1 MKRER
6 VRELKRVIKGLDE
19 KRIDLNTYGCE
30 NGWRSCATP
39 ACVAGW
45 AVYLFATPAQKREIT
60 LSLRPNGG
68 GIDIH
73 TVAGELLGLTYAQA
87 NKAFASYYRPR
98 TWDCFDNEVD
108 HKKEALQRLN
118 NLLGKKG

>member
-19 KRIDLNTYGCE
+19 KRIDLDTYGCE
-30 NGWRSCATP
+30 GGWRSCVTP

-68 GIDIH
+68 YIDIH
-73 TVAGELLGLTYAQA
+73 TVAKELLGLTYAQA
-87 NKAFASYYRPR
+87 NKAFASYR
-98 TWDCFDNEVD
+98 TWDCFDEVD
-108 HKKEALQRLN
+108 HKKQALQRLN